1 MGRRLRSGH
10 FGSRATAA
18 RAQIAAPPTEDTGD
32 DTFDFDVEPYGP
44 VEPDEASWF
53 VPVNRGGHAAP
64 HDEREAR
71 ALVERLLGT

>member
-1 MGRRLRSGH
+1 MGRRLQSGH

-18 RAQIAAPPTEDTGD
+18 DAQIAAPLIEDTGND
-32 DTFDFDVEPYGP
+32 AYDFDVEPYGP

-53 VPVNRGGHAAP
+53 VPANRGGHAAP
-64 HDEREAR
+64 RDEREAR